1 MTASSV
7 SDYSLREKQ
16 GSPGCRR
23 LSSTVS
29 TLGIGRTW
37 FIVVI
42 PMMLSVLSNPDL
54 RAQGLGAEDG
64 VFADALVRELRYFDT
79 ARRWLS
85 EKRQSRGAK
94 PEMMADIDSRLIDI
108 LQAEGK
114 GEEALKALAEFKK
127 SWPSHPRAALGSLE
141 TIGSDFAA
149 VLSGFEKAGT
159 ESDKA
164 KSDALKSKA
173 VVDFRAKVEKPLN
186 GLIADLLKQAKAAKG
201 NERVTKKR
209 LSYQAE
215 LARIN
220 ILLVYARSLEAGDV
234 RNSYLEKGLKFA
246 DFFVN
251 ERADFYIMRYEAQ
264 IQKGLY
270 LLEMERFLDSAEE
283 LELIFDIE
291 PFARPPYPPQL
302 LKAFHTIR
310 LKAYLFSAKAY
321 NGPRSPR
328 SR

>member
-16 GSPGCRR
+16 GSSGCRR

-29 TLGIGRTW
+29 TPGIGRAW

-64 VFADALVRELRYFDT
+64 AFADALVRELRYFDT

-94 PEMMADIDSRLIDI
+94 SEMMADIDSRLIDI

-114 GEEALKALAEFKK
+114 GKEALKALAEFKK
-127 SWPSHPRAALGSLE
+127 NWPSHPRASLGSLE

-173 VVDFRAKVEKPLN
+173 VAAFRT
-186 GLIADLLKQAKAAKG
+186 D
-201 NERVTKKR
+201 
-209 LSYQAE
+209 
-215 LARIN
+215 
-220 ILLVYARSLEAGDV
+220 
-234 RNSYLEKGLKFA
+234 
-246 DFFVN
+246 
-251 ERADFYIMRYEAQ
+251 
-264 IQKGLY
+264 
-270 LLEMERFLDSAEE
+270 
-283 LELIFDIE
+283 
-291 PFARPPYPPQL
+291 
-302 LKAFHTIR
+302 
-310 LKAYLFSAKAY
+310 
-321 NGPRSPR
+321 
-328 SR
+328 